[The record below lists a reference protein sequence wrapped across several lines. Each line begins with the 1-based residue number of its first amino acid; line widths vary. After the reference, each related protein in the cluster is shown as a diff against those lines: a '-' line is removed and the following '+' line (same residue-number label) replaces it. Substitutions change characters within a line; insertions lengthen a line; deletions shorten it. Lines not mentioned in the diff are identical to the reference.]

1 MPDTK
6 FQCGCILLWEFV
18 NGHATNMVVT
28 ACNTHLSDWQAQRSH
43 NQYVIQ
49 YWDEKT
55 LSYKRTLPVD
65 TREYSLANA
74 VWYCHKCQNYRDTPM
89 HELGCNFV

>member
-18 NGHATNMVVT
+18 CGHAKNMVVT
-28 ACNTHLSDWQAQRSH
+28 TCNTHLADWQAQRAQ
-43 NQYVIQ
+43 NQYIIQ

-55 LSYKRTLPVD
+55 LSYKRTLPID
-65 TREYSLANA
+65 TSS
-74 VWYCHKCQNYRDTPM
+74 WYCARCQNYRDTPM
-89 HELGCNFV
+89 HELGCDYV